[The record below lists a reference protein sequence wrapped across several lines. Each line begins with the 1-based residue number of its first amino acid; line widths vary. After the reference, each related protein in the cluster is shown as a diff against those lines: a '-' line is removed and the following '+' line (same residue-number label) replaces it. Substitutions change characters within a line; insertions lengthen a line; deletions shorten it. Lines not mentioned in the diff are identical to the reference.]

1 MSDSPSPTTDPA
13 DRTLVEGV
21 LASEPQAIAEFIGRF
36 REPLTAVLWARS
48 SAPRA
53 RQRADEMVEEVL
65 GDCTSGGDTSLL
77 SKFSFR
83 GNLEGWVKRVAVFR
97 FLNWIEKD
105 AREIPSD
112 DPTQGQPGAAE
123 TPETE
128 QEVLELLREAV
139 ARAFAQLEENH
150 PRELV
155 FMKLHFL
162 YGVEKQVLAKLW
174 NRHPSQAGKY
184 VTAGLET
191 MQQAILTQIRGLD
204 PNLRLDWED
213 FVALAARHPKLA
225 HGIF

>member
-1 MSDSPSPTTDPA
+1 MTDQPAATDPA
-13 DRTLVEGV
+13 DRALVEGV
-21 LASEPQAIAEFIGRF
+21 LASEPQPITEFIERF
-36 REPLTAVLWARS
+36 REPLTAVLWARAS
-48 SAPRA
+48 TQRA
-53 RQRADEMVEEVL
+53 RQRADELIEEVL
-65 GDCTSGGDTSLL
+65 GDCTSGGTACLL

-97 FLNWIEKD
+97 FLNWVESD

-112 DPTQGQPGAAE
+112 DPTQGQAGAEA
-123 TPETE
+123 PETD
-128 QEVLELLREAV
+128 QEVLALLREAV
-139 ARAFAQLEENH
+139 ARAFAELEENH

-162 YGVEKQVLAKLW
+162 YGVEKQVLARLW

-184 VTAGLET
+184 VTAGLES